1 MPTLKQKGPRNFRR
15 AHRTD
20 RSSGIRNFYFNFTGA
35 QIRAHSLFS
44 WPESRATRHVSLP
57 GPLIALSTHRALRER
72 AEGPAR
78 RARDSPDREEL
89 GLSRI
94 ARERRSERTSGRR
107 RRSVGGQRAARVRPD
122 GSSRFSRLCLSVVSA
137 GAYGGNGRGDG
148 DPRDDA
154 RAPGVA
160 VYGRLARRAR
170 GPHPQGA
177 ARLRTRVLSQRQST
191 RPTLPSGRA
200 RHPRRRASFPD
211 AAPRV

>member
-1 MPTLKQKGPRNFRR
+1 MKLKVKMTPKTPLDLIGVTGETAFRNL
-15 AHRTD
+15 D
-20 RSSGIRNFYFNFTGA
+20 RKFQRSGLFCFSSF
-35 QIRAHSLFS
+35 SS

-78 RARDSPDREEL
+78 RARDSPDRKKL
-89 GLSRI
+89 RLSRI
-94 ARERRSERTSGRR
+94 ARERRSKRASSRR

-122 GSSRFSRLCLSVVSA
+122 GSCRFSSLCRSLSVSA

-148 DPRDDA
+148 DPRDGA

-160 VYGRLARRAR
+160 IYERLARRAR

-177 ARLRTRVLSQRQST
+177 AHLRTRVLSQRPST
-191 RPTLPSGRA
+191 RPTFPSGRVDG
-200 RHPRRRASFPD
+200 R
-211 AAPRV
+211 